1 VNKQSPVLVALYF
14 NKREGRDR
22 VAEFRLNKY
31 GRAELVLLNPEMGMV
46 AQAYYDQ
53 GIPFPAEGRVVW
65 PADGP
70 AFMRALLQPFRVT
83 YWTLVDESPQDGVS

>member
-14 NKREGRDR
+14 HRREGSER

-53 GIPFPAEGRVVW
+53 GIPFSAEGRVVW
-65 PADGP
+65 PTNGP
-70 AFMRALLQPFRVT
+70 AFMRALLQPFRTT
-83 YWTLVDESPQDGVS
+83 YWTLVDESPQDDAS

>member
-1 VNKQSPVLVALYF
+1 MSKRSPVLVALYW
-14 NKREGRDR
+14 NMREGRDR
-22 VAEFRLNKY
+22 VAEFRLNAS
-31 GRAELVLLNPEMGMV
+31 GHAELVILNPARAIV
-46 AQAYYDQ
+46 AQDYYDH

-83 YWTLVDESPQDGVS
+83 YWSLVDESPQTDVP

>member
-1 VNKQSPVLVALYF
+1 MNRQSPVLVALYF

-22 VAEFRLNKY
+22 VAEFRLNAS
-31 GRAELVLLNPEMGMV
+31 GRAELIILNPAMGMV

-53 GIPFPAEGRVVW
+53 GIPFPAEGRVAR

-70 AFMRALLQPFRVT
+70 AFMRALLQPFRVS
-83 YWTLVDESPQDGVS
+83 YWTLVDESPQADVS